1 MWFCS
6 LADKEILSKVLF
18 TVLYRDPATK
28 FLYVKRCPIGW
39 FILNRDYFFSPDG
52 MEGLHVDTRDDFSL
66 KVPYVKKPR
75 VKILE
80 QVFKASSYAEK
91 GLKALGVRLEAREV
105 ESVEAESFQ
114 DVQF

>member
-1 MWFCS
+1 MRLQAANCVG
-6 LADKEILSKVLF
+6 AGLF
-18 TVLYRDPATK
+18 AK
-28 FLYVKRCPIGW
+28 KR
-39 FILNRDYFFSPDG
+39 NS
-52 MEGLHVDTRDDFSL
+52 DTRDDFSF
-66 KVPYVKKPR
+66 KVHYVKKPR

>member
-1 MWFCS
+1 M
-6 LADKEILSKVLF
+6 
-18 TVLYRDPATK
+18 
-28 FLYVKRCPIGW
+28 
-39 FILNRDYFFSPDG
+39 NRDYFFAPDG
-52 MEGLHVDTRDDFSL
+52 MEVLHVDTRDDFSF
-66 KVPYVKKPR
+66 KVHYVKKPR

>member
-1 MWFCS
+1 
-6 LADKEILSKVLF
+6 
-18 TVLYRDPATK
+18 
-28 FLYVKRCPIGW
+28 
-39 FILNRDYFFSPDG
+39 
-52 MEGLHVDTRDDFSL
+52 MEVLHVDTRDDFSF
-66 KVPYVKKPR
+66 KVHYVKKPR